1 MGKRETRDQP
11 GFVITHVSSTA
22 RTFLKQHR
30 DPITKKRL
38 CAAFEIIAQT
48 PFHYQRR
55 IRPLKG
61 KPKGEYRY
69 RLGSV
74 RIHYAVDSANRTVQ
88 ILNIDDRGDISY

>member
-1 MGKRETRDQP
+1 LGKRETRTR
-11 GFVITHVSSTA
+11 FVITYVSSTA

-30 DPITKKRL
+30 DLTTRKRL
-38 CAAFEIIAQT
+38 RKAFEIIAQT

-69 RLGSV
+69 RFGGV
-74 RIHYAVDSANRTVQ
+74 RIHYAVDRANRTIR
-88 ILNIDDRGDISY
+88 ILNIDDRGDITY